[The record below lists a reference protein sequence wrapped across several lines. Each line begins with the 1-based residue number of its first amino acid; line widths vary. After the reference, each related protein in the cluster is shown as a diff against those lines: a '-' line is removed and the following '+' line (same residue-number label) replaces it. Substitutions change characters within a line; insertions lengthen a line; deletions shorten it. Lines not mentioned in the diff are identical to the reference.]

1 MYRSRPLFRLFNTVD
16 SKQMFDIKV
25 CRWLDSNHGPLML
38 KAIALPTEPQP
49 QTMLIVKNSYYKI
62 DNNRIFWRLMQY
74 YAF

>member
-1 MYRSRPLFRLFNTVD
+1 
-16 SKQMFDIKV
+16 
-25 CRWLDSNHGPLML
+25 ML